1 MLNFCES
8 LSKKKKYSFN
18 TFGFC
23 KTFREKYFASCLHL
37 SLHSFSWKKTKY
49 HEKVCEIR
57 TKMLRQYG
65 QNHGHTCIAIFKV
78 NFLMIKVLEPGR
90 GLKVL
95 KRISQ
100 MNLKEQTLLRYVTPE
115 TFIWSILWKMLSLF
129 WVYKCLIL
137 IISVS
142 FYFNFKHY
150 T

>member
-1 MLNFCES
+1 MVFVKNFAKNIS
-8 LSKKKKYSFN
+8 LK
-18 TFGFC
+18 
-23 KTFREKYFASCLHL
+23 CLHL

-49 HEKVCEIR
+49 HEKVCEIW

-65 QNHGHTCIAIFKV
+65 QNLGHTCIAILKV
-78 NFLMIKVLEPGR
+78 NFLVIKVLEPGR

-100 MNLKEQTLLRYVTPE
+100 MNLKEQILLRCVTPE